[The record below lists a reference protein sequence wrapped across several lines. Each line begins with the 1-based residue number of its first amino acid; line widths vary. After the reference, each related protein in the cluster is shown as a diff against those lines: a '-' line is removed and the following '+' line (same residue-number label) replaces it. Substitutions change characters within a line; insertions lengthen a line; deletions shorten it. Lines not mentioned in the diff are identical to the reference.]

1 MGFLLPMFLIYCCCI
16 SSLETTYLP
25 CVTEMRV
32 FASTRDFLR
41 SSITFSLVFTRSAIS
56 WPSLFSS
63 SISHFFS
70 YKSAVRSSFCVCSA
84 WKDFLTRSWRWTSF
98 EYSFSYI
105 VCLWIFLDLSGSFSF
120 AEEAEIGNRIFICRH
135 CSCYKEL
142 NSAVWSGRL
151 QIECTWE
158 LCDELMV
165 CLPKCKS

>member
-1 MGFLLPMFLIYCCCI
+1 MGFLFPMFLIYCCCI

-41 SSITFSLVFTRSAIS
+41 SSITFSLVFTSSAIS

-84 WKDFLTRSWRWTSF
+84 WKDFISDSF
-98 EYSFSYI
+98 MALNKLRIQLLVYSLS
-105 VCLWIFLDLSGSFSF
+105 LDLSGSFSF
-120 AEEAEIGNRIFICRH
+120 AEEAEIGNCIFICRH

-151 QIECTWE
+151 QIECT
-158 LCDELMV
+158 
-165 CLPKCKS
+165 

>member
-41 SSITFSLVFTRSAIS
+41 SSITFSLVHKVGNFLAIAVQ
-56 WPSLFSS
+56 LLDFS
-63 SISHFFS
+63 FFS

-84 WKDFLTRSWRWTSF
+84 WKDFISDSF
-98 EYSFSYI
+98 MALNKLRI
-105 VCLWIFLDLSGSFSF
+105 QLLVVCLWIFLDLSGSFSF
-120 AEEAEIGNRIFICRH
+120 EEEAEIGNRIFICRH

-151 QIECTWE
+151 QIECT
-158 LCDELMV
+158 
-165 CLPKCKS
+165 

>member
-84 WKDFLTRSWRWTSF
+84 WKDFLISDSF
-98 EYSFSYI
+98 MALNKLRIQLLVYSLS
-105 VCLWIFLDLSGSFSF
+105 LDLSGSFW
-120 AEEAEIGNRIFICRH
+120 IFFFCGGGRDWQSH
-135 CSCYKEL
+135 LHLPPLQLLQRTKQCSL
-142 NSAVWSGRL
+142 GWS
-151 QIECTWE
+151 
-158 LCDELMV
+158 
-165 CLPKCKS
+165 LPDTVHLRTL